1 MKYIKVNL
9 KPLSVNDAW
18 QGKRFKTP
26 KYKQY
31 EKNCLLMLPSLKV
44 SNNRL
49 KISIE
54 YGFSNKMSDV
64 DNPTKL
70 ILDIL
75 QKKYGFN
82 DNKIYE
88 LHLIKKIVEK
98 GNEYF
103 SFFIEELLHN

>member
-1 MKYIKVNL
+1 MKYIKINL

-26 KYKQY
+26 KYTKF
-31 EKNCLLMLPSLKV
+31 EKECLLLLPALKV
-44 SNNRL
+44 PINRL

-64 DNPTKL
+64 DNPTKC

-75 QKKYGFN
+75 QKRYGFN
-82 DNKIYE
+82 DNMIYE
-88 LHLIKKIVEK
+88 LNLKKKIVEK
-98 GNEYF
+98 GKEYF
-103 SFFIEELLHN
+103 SFLIETL